1 MFSLALK
8 NAILLVLII
17 LILHVLLKN
26 MMVDRPQPEHFE
38 PPVQT
43 QTVQSVFN
51 LPPPEAPSQSQG
63 QDDEN
68 ELYKFVYGEKPTA
81 PVTLD
86 VQPLGNFSKFCDYA
100 SV

>member
-26 MMVDRPQPEHFE
+26 MLVERQKPKAKIWQEE
-38 PPVQT
+38 QYVE
-43 QTVQSVFN
+43 
-51 LPPPEAPSQSQG
+51 LPTIVNN

-68 ELYKFVYGEKPTA
+68 ELYKFVFGEKEKEKEKA
-81 PVTLD
+81 AVLD
-86 VQPLGNFSKFCDYA
+86 VQPIGNFSKFCDYA